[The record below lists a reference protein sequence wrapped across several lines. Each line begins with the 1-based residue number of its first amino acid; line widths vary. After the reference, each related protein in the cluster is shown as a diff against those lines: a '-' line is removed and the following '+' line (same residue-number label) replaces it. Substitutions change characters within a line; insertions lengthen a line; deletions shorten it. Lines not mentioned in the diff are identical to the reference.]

1 MRLLLD
7 ESLPKPFG
15 RLLVGHDVDT
25 VIDAGW
31 SGLTN
36 SKLLEAAQHRFDC
49 LLTADQS
56 LAYQQNLPRFAKAG
70 DRLDVGEGAAG
81 VPGGEGSYDPR
92 ETVELESCSR
102 ASCRRASWGWSPN
115 GPRSTGSS
123 CVATGRCWQPRVRS
137 SR

>member
-7 ESLPKPFG
+7 ESLPRPFG

-25 VIDAGW
+25 VVDAGW

-56 LAYQQNLPRFAKAG
+56 LAYQH
-70 DRLDVGEGAAG
+70 
-81 VPGGEGSYDPR
+81 
-92 ETVELESCSR
+92 
-102 ASCRRASWGWSPN
+102 
-115 GPRSTGSS
+115 
-123 CVATGRCWQPRVRS
+123 CVVIE
-137 SR
+137 

>member
-7 ESLPKPFG
+7 ESLPRPFG

-25 VIDAGW
+25 VVDAGW

-56 LAYQQNLPRFAKAG
+56 LAYQQNLPRFAIAVVVLRARTNRVA
-70 DRLDVGEGAAG
+70 DLTPL
-81 VPGGEGSYDPR
+81 VPQ
-92 ETVELESCSR
+92 VLQIL
-102 ASCRRASWGWSPN
+102 
-115 GPRSTGSS
+115 SS
-123 CVATGRCWQPRVRS
+123 LRPGHCVVIE
-137 SR
+137 